1 MAHLKNRELS
11 VTRIKMKNKT
21 LMIIYFT
28 IAFIGVVGCGLNVQK
43 TENKMNVLSLSEMQ
57 LTLIDTFFFQ
67 STMVIP
73 LETNDSTLIQNINRI
88 CLSNDTL
95 FVLDSKLGK
104 VVMFDMEG
112 RCVGKIHNIGNG
124 PREYIQISDI
134 CIHPL
139 KKMIALLCSQPYK
152 IMYYTYLGE
161 FIEEV
166 TYSDFY
172 SEFFIQGVFTYPM
185 EWKKN
190 IDLETGL
197 FFDAESKGESYCFS
211 KGKRMTVSSDVTFTW
226 PFDYSIYSVRDGEV
240 YEKYKI
246 DLKEH
251 QLPKS
256 IFNANLSPLDF
267 IDLCDEKKYLYTI
280 ENIVENSDYLLF
292 GTNKDIFVYDKDVYK
307 LTGYSFIVNTV
318 LQEGKANYLSLNHPN
333 LIAQVWQPSVFKRC
347 INKRKERDGNLEKI
361 DKQYLQ
367 VYESIVEEDN
377 PILVIYELP
386 HRN

>member
-172 SEFFIQGVFTYPM
+172 SEFFIQGGTLYCYDSGVMGKKKLGVFTYHM
-185 EWKKN
+185 
-190 IDLETGL
+190 
-197 FFDAESKGESYCFS
+197 
-211 KGKRMTVSSDVTFTW
+211 
-226 PFDYSIYSVRDGEV
+226 
-240 YEKYKI
+240 
-246 DLKEH
+246 
-251 QLPKS
+251 
-256 IFNANLSPLDF
+256 
-267 IDLCDEKKYLYTI
+267 
-280 ENIVENSDYLLF
+280 
-292 GTNKDIFVYDKDVYK
+292 
-307 LTGYSFIVNTV
+307 
-318 LQEGKANYLSLNHPN
+318 
-333 LIAQVWQPSVFKRC
+333 
-347 INKRKERDGNLEKI
+347 
-361 DKQYLQ
+361 
-367 VYESIVEEDN
+367 
-377 PILVIYELP
+377 
-386 HRN
+386 